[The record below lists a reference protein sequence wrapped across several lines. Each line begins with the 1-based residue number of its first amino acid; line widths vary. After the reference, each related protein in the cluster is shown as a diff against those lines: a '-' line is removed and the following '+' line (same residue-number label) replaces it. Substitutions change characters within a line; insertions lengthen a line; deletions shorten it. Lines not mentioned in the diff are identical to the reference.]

1 MHIFVWFSSGFFS
14 LLFTKLVILYVYGQ
28 CLLILSCE
36 TIWIG
41 LSTLSDIIHVN
52 GAARFRHHLTQNSR
66 TIVPSASPIDISSP
80 SLHQPGFRWKNKNWR
95 DTLCSLDNSRDLEYT
110 FWGFPLWIC
119 PMCIIHQTC
128 RCASNYRLAYVI
140 LNFVEITGNLNQLLL
155 FHN

>member
-1 MHIFVWFSSGFFS
+1 MGFFRVFFS
-14 LLFTKLVILYVYGQ
+14 FIYQTRDIICTWPVFINFVL
-28 CLLILSCE
+28 
-36 TIWIG
+36 WNN
-41 LSTLSDIIHVN
+41 STLSDIIHVN
-52 GAARFRHHLTQNSR
+52 GAARFRHHLIQNSR
-66 TIVPSASPIDISSP
+66 TIVPSASPIDVYSP

-95 DTLCSLDNSRDLEYT
+95 DTLCSLNNSRDLEYT

-128 RCASNYRLAYVI
+128 RCASNYRRAYVI

>member
-1 MHIFVWFSSGFFS
+1 MHIFVWVSSGFFS

-41 LSTLSDIIHVN
+41 LSTPSDIIHVN

-66 TIVPSASPIDISSP
+66 IIVPSASPIDIYSP

-95 DTLCSLDNSRDLEYT
+95 DTLCSLDNS
-110 FWGFPLWIC
+110 
-119 PMCIIHQTC
+119 IHSGVFHFGYA
-128 RCASNYRLAYVI
+128 RCALFIRHVDVQVI
-140 LNFVEITGNLNQLLL
+140 IDWPTLS
-155 FHN
+155 

>member
-1 MHIFVWFSSGFFS
+1 MGFFRFFFS
-14 LLFTKLVILYVYGQ
+14 LFLNKLVKLYVYGQ
-28 CLLILSCE
+28 CLLIFSSE
-36 TIWIG
+36 TKWIG
-41 LSTLSDIIHVN
+41 LSTLSDIILVI
-52 GAARFRHHLTQNSR
+52 GEARFRHHLTQNSR
-66 TIVPSASPIDISSP
+66 TIVPSASPIDVYSP

-95 DTLCSLDNSRDLEYT
+95 DALCSLNNSRDLEYT

-128 RCASNYRLAYVI
+128 RCASNYRRAYVI